1 MTTLEHPGNRPREMR
16 AAVRHAVSLP
26 LRLSA
31 EGPDGG
37 YAGIAGTTEDLSV
50 AGVRLRSCSPLP
62 DNRAL
67 VTLTLPSGQE
77 VVSWADVVACEARDD
92 GSWESRLAF
101 DNPTVPF
108 RATVA
113 DALD

>member
-1 MTTLEHPGNRPREMR
+1 MTTLDHPANRPRELR
-16 AAVRHAVSLP
+16 GAVRRAVALP

-50 AGVRLRSCSPLP
+50 TGVRLRSTRPVA
-62 DNRAL
+62 DVRAL

-77 VVSWADVVACEARDD
+77 VVSWADVVSCDPVED
-92 GSWESRLAF
+92 GSWECRLAF
-101 DNPTVPF
+101 ASPSLPF

-113 DALD
+113 DALE